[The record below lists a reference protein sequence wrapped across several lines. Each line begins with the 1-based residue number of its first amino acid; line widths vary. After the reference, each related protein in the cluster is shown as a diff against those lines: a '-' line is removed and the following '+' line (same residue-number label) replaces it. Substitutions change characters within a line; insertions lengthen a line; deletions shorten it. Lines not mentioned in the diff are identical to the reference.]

1 MPEDKPAIRVRGARQ
16 NNLKNIDLDI
26 PLYALTVIT
35 GLSGSGKSSLAFDTL
50 YAEGHRR
57 YAESF
62 SAYARQFLE
71 RLDRPQVDRIEGIP
85 PAIAIQPVNPIKTA
99 RSTVATLTE
108 LSEYVKL
115 LFSKIATLFCGQ
127 CGREVRR
134 ENPQQFAR
142 ELLEREPGARA
153 VVTFPLR
160 YSGTLPPAE
169 IEAGLR
175 GAGYFRLWHD
185 GAVHEVSETLLASL
199 LPGTLQVVSDRVSL
213 EPKNLSRLVN
223 SLEAA
228 FQAGKGQLAVVVRP
242 GEPGE
247 SRYPA
252 STAFH
257 CPWCD
262 LTYRDPVP
270 NLFSFNTP
278 LGACEGCHGF
288 GRTIGV
294 DLDLVIPDK
303 RLTLRQGAIK
313 PWNSGAYREAYDELM
328 DFCRRERIPVDVPFE
343 ELPARDR
350 SRIVDGCAEFYGV
363 RGFFQWLETKT
374 YKMHIRVLLSR
385 YRSYNTCAECGGS
398 RFRQEVL
405 RFRVGGKNIAEIYAM
420 SVSEALAFF
429 EGLELAP
436 FQREVASRLLEE
448 VRSRLRCLSKIGL
461 GYLTLDRQT
470 RTLSGGEVERA
481 HLTTALGSSLVN
493 TLYILDEPSIGLHAR
508 DTKRLLEILGEI
520 RDRKNTVV
528 CVEHDPEVIL
538 AADHLVDLGPMAGE
552 RGGEIV
558 YAGPP
563 QGLLEGATTLTAR
576 SVQGSRETG
585 VTIRSRPVGPRTPW
599 LVIRGASEH
608 NLKGITVRIPLERLV
623 CISGVSGS
631 GKSTL
636 MKEILHKG
644 LLRLLGRTSER
655 PGRHESIEGYEK
667 IEDVILVDSSPL
679 GNTPR
684 ANPVTYIRA
693 FDGIR
698 SLFAAAPLARLRGY
712 TAGTFSFN
720 AGRGRCPACLGEG
733 FEKVEMQFL
742 ADVFVVCPECSGSR
756 YRKEVLEVTWR
767 GKTIQDVLEM
777 TVEEGASFFQKAP
790 RVARP
795 LEVLRSIGLGY
806 LRLGQPLNTLSA
818 GEAQRL
824 RLSAHIARSR
834 KAHTLFLFDEPTT
847 GLHLYDIRF
856 LLKTLDAL
864 IEQGHSVVV
873 IEHNLE
879 VLRHADF
886 ILDLGPEGGD
896 EGGEKVA
903 EGTPEEILRE
913 PRSHTGRALADYLS
927 LSPGERL
934 RKMGAPLLG
943 GAAAPQPQSE
953 PRAGEPDRIVIE
965 GAREHNLKGIRVE
978 IPREKIVVVTGPS
991 GSGKSTLA
999 FDILFAEGQ
1008 RRFLESLSA
1017 YARQYI
1023 QPLAKPD
1030 VERIH
1035 GVPPTVAVEQRLSR
1049 GGRRSTVATLT
1060 ETYHYLR
1067 LLFAKVGVPHC
1078 PGCGRRLEAQTG
1090 ETIFDDIRSR
1100 FRSRPICLLAPVIK
1114 GKKGHHRDVFRRL
1127 ARMGYTHVRLDGE
1140 ILAIRNI
1147 FAVDRY
1153 KEHDIEAVVAEIDAR
1168 HGSDQYLQEKVEEA
1182 LRVGRGD
1189 MQVVVRDGSD
1199 GRYYSRRL
1207 FCDRCGIGLPEPDPR
1222 FFSFNSRY
1230 GACPRCDGLG
1240 VVADGAPCG
1249 EVSEEAQEFV
1259 DGSEWQTCPE
1269 CAGARLQPRALAVR
1283 IGGRNIAECVA
1294 LRPAEL
1300 RDFLKSVPFGPR
1312 ERKIAQAVC
1321 KELDE
1326 RLELME
1332 RIGLS
1337 YLGMG
1342 RSADTLSQGEARRVR
1357 LVSQLAANMRG
1368 LCYILDEPTIGLHPR
1383 DNERL
1388 LEILRLLRDRGNSI
1402 VVVEHD
1408 EETIRKAD
1416 WVIDLG
1422 PGAGRQGG
1430 EVVAEGPLSAVLA
1443 SPRSLTARFLNGQG
1457 PRLEVSARRSLVGV
1471 RYGRI
1476 LGARENNLADID
1488 VEIPLERLTVVTGV
1502 SGSGKSTLVRQVLYK
1517 GLRRKIHGAK
1527 SSPGRHRAL
1536 TGWSLVKRVVEVDSA
1551 PIGKTPRSVP
1561 ATYVGVFDDIRR
1573 LFALLPEARAR
1584 GYGAGRF
1591 SFNLKEGRCAKCAG
1605 QGRIRMEM
1613 SFLPDVFVR
1622 CDGCDGRRYND
1633 DTLSVLYRGRNIAEI
1648 LDLTVSEARI
1658 LFADHPRIEGALRV
1672 LEEIGLGY
1680 LTLGQPT
1687 NTLSGGETQRLKLAE
1702 ELCRGSTLH
1711 TLYVLDEP
1719 TTGLHLADVS
1729 SLMSVI
1735 HRLVDQGNTVV
1746 VIEHNPEVIRQ
1757 ADYLL
1762 DLGPEG
1768 GDQGGRVMARGAPA
1782 DLLQDSSV
1790 RSHTIEY
1797 LRKLS
1802 GVGYKT
1808 DLAPSKPTK
1817 RRGSGRGS
1825 DTRAATLE
1833 TSLASP
1839 ELPHGRQ
1846 KGPRRKDAG
1855 QGRHH
1860 ALRGQPAPGSSGS

>member
-1 MPEDKPAIRVRGARQ
+1 MSDKPVIRVQGARQ
-16 NNLKNIDLDI
+16 NNLKNIDLEI

-71 RLDRPQVDRIEGIP
+71 RLDRPRVDRIEGIP

-115 LFSKIATLFCGQ
+115 LFSKIATLFCSQ
-127 CGREVRR
+127 CGRQVRR
-134 ENPQQFAR
+134 ESPQQLAR
-142 ELLEREPGARA
+142 ELLEKEPGARA
-153 VVTFPLR
+153 VVTFPLK
-160 YSGTLPPAE
+160 YSGTLPLAE
-169 IEAGLR
+169 IEGGLR
-175 GAGYFRLWHD
+175 RAGYFRLWHD
-185 GAVHEVSETLLASL
+185 GAVHEVSESLLAAL

-223 SLEAA
+223 SLEGA
-228 FQAGKGQLAVVVRP
+228 FQAGKGQVTVLTRP

-247 SRYPA
+247 SVYPA

-262 LTYRDPVP
+262 ITYRDPVP

-278 LGACEGCHGF
+278 LGACEACHGF
-288 GRTIGV
+288 GRTVGV

-313 PWNSGAYREAYDELM
+313 PWNTGAYREAYDELM
-328 DFCRRERIPVDVPFE
+328 DFCRRENIPVDVPYE
-343 ELPARDR
+343 SLPARER
-350 SRIVDGCAEFYGV
+350 SRIVDGCPEFYGV
-363 RGFFQWLETKT
+363 RGFFEWLESKT

-398 RFRQEVL
+398 RFRREVL
-405 RFRVGGKNIAEIYAM
+405 QFRVGGKNIAEIYAM
-420 SVSEALAFF
+420 SVREALAFF

-448 VRSRLRCLSKIGL
+448 VRSRLGCLSKIGL

-538 AADHLVDLGPMAGE
+538 AADHLLDLGPLAGE

-558 YAGPP
+558 YTGPP
-563 QGLLEGATTLTAR
+563 LGLLEGSATLTAR
-576 SVQGSRETG
+576 CVQKAKDPGAG
-585 VTIRSRPVGPRTPW
+585 IRPRPLGRRTPW

-608 NLKGITVRIPLERLV
+608 NLKGITVRIPLQRLV

-636 MKEILHKG
+636 LKEILHKG
-644 LLRLLGRTSER
+644 LLRVLGKTSER
-655 PGRHESIEGYEK
+655 PGRHEAIEGHEK
-667 IEDVILVDSSPL
+667 IEDVILVESSPL

-684 ANPVTYIRA
+684 ANPVTYVRA

-698 SLFAAAPLARLRGY
+698 SLFAGAPLARLRGY

-720 AGRGRCPACLGEG
+720 AGRGRCPACQGEG

-756 YRKEVLEVTWR
+756 YRKEVLEVTWQ

-777 TVEEGASFFQKAP
+777 TVEEGTSFFRKAP

-834 KAHTLFLFDEPTT
+834 KPHTLFLFDEPTT
-847 GLHLYDIRF
+847 GLHLYDIRS

-864 IEQGHSVVV
+864 LEQGHSVVV

-903 EGTPEEILRE
+903 EGPPEEIMRE

-927 LSPGERL
+927 LSPAERL
-934 RKMGAPLLG
+934 EKMGAFLAGQRATFTPLPKG
-943 GAAAPQPQSE
+943 E
-953 PRAGEPDRIVIE
+953 PLCEPDRIVIE

-978 IPREKIVVVTGPS
+978 IPRDKIVVVTGPS

-1078 PGCGRRLEAQTG
+1078 PGCGRRLAAQTG
-1090 ETIFDDIRSR
+1090 ETIFEDILTH
-1100 FRSRPICLLAPVIK
+1100 FRSKAVCLLAPVIK

-1168 HGSDQYLQEKVEEA
+1168 HGSEQYLREKVDEA

-1189 MQVVVRDGSD
+1189 MQVVVRECTE

-1207 FCDRCGIGLPEPDPR
+1207 FCDQCGIGLPEPDPR

-1230 GACPRCDGLG
+1230 GACQRCDGLG
-1240 VVADGAPCG
+1240 VVADGVPDREA
-1249 EVSEEAQEFV
+1249 EEEAQE
-1259 DGSEWQTCPE
+1259 DGNGSEWQICPE
-1269 CAGARLQPRALAVR
+1269 CGGARLQARALAVR
-1283 IGGRNIAECVA
+1283 IGGCNIAECVA

-1300 RDFLKSVPFGPR
+1300 REFLRNLPLGLR
-1312 ERKIAQAVC
+1312 EKKIAQAVC

-1326 RLELME
+1326 RLELMD

-1357 LVSQLAANMRG
+1357 LVSQLAAKMRG

-1457 PRLEVSARRSLVGV
+1457 PRLDVSARRSLAGA

-1488 VEIPLERLTVVTGV
+1488 VGIPLKRLTVVTGV

-1527 SSPGRHRAL
+1527 AVPGRHRAL
-1536 TGWSLVKRVVEVDSA
+1536 AGWSGVKRVVEVDSA

-1561 ATYVGVFDDIRR
+1561 ATYVGVFDDIRK
-1573 LFALLPEARAR
+1573 LFALLPEARTR
-1584 GYGAGRF
+1584 GYGPGRF

-1605 QGRIRMEM
+1605 QGQIRMEM
-1613 SFLPDVFVR
+1613 SFLPDIFVR
-1622 CDGCDGRRYND
+1622 CDGCEGRRYNE
-1633 DTLSVLYRGRNIAEI
+1633 DTLSVVYRGKNIAEV

-1658 LFADHPRIEGALRV
+1658 FFADHPRIEGALRV

-1702 ELCRGSTLH
+1702 ELCRGSTFH

-1719 TTGLHLADVS
+1719 TTGLHLADVA

-1768 GDQGGRVMARGAPA
+1768 GDQGGRVMACGAPT
-1782 DLLQDSSV
+1782 DLVRDSSV
-1790 RSHTIEY
+1790 RSHTIDY
-1797 LRKLS
+1797 LRKVS
-1802 GVGYKT
+1802 GVGYQGSVAASGLPVHKQGG
-1808 DLAPSKPTK
+1808 LV
-1817 RRGSGRGS
+1817 RGN
-1825 DTRAATLE
+1825 
-1833 TSLASP
+1833 
-1839 ELPHGRQ
+1839 
-1846 KGPRRKDAG
+1846 
-1855 QGRHH
+1855 
-1860 ALRGQPAPGSSGS
+1860 